1 MLCTASSDQEG
12 FMFARCMLALAL
24 VFAAPAWPA
33 LAQSQAAY
41 NAAACAAL
49 KKADAELNAVYTAVL
64 KKNADDKNF
73 IDKLKVAQRAW
84 VAFRD
89 AEMGARYPE
98 EDKSAYGSA
107 FNLCWCNA
115 LADLTKRRTADLK
128 LWRDGIPEGDVC
140 VGSYPVR

>member
-1 MLCTASSDQEG
+1 MLKRLVLTAV
-12 FMFARCMLALAL
+12 L
-24 VFAAPAWPA
+24 VLAAPALPA

-49 KKADAELNAVYTAVL
+49 KKADAELNAVYAAVL

-89 AEMGARYPE
+89 AEMAARYPAM
-98 EDKSAYGSA
+98 DKWEYGSA
-107 FNLCWCNA
+107 FDLCWCNGLAA
-115 LADLTKRRTADLK
+115 LTQQRTEQLK
-128 LWRDGIPEGDVC
+128 PWRDGIPEGDVC
-140 VGSYPVR
+140 TGSYPVR

>member
-1 MLCTASSDQEG
+1 MPRYLV
-12 FMFARCMLALAL
+12 LAL
-24 VFAAPAWPA
+24 VTVFALSVIPTPA
-33 LAQSQAAY
+33 LAQSQMELNQTSCDAV
-41 NAAACAAL
+41 
-49 KKADAELNAVYTAVL
+49 KKADAELNAVYTAIL
-64 KKNADDKNF
+64 KKNAGDRRF
-73 IDKLKVAQRAW
+73 IDKLKAAQRAW

-89 AEMGARYPE
+89 AEMGARYPA
-98 EDKSAYGSA
+98 EDKSEYGSA

>member
-1 MLCTASSDQEG
+1 MPRHLV
-12 FMFARCMLALAL
+12 LALFA
-24 VFAAPAWPA
+24 VFALSVIPTPA
-33 LAQSQAAY
+33 LAQSQMEL
-41 NAAACAAL
+41 NMTACEAV
-49 KKADAELNAVYTAVL
+49 KKADAELNAVYTAIL
-64 KKNADDKNF
+64 KKNAGDRPF
-73 IDKLKVAQRAW
+73 IDKLKAAQRAW
-84 VAFRD
+84 VTFRD
-89 AEMGARYPE
+89 AEMGARYPA

>member
-1 MLCTASSDQEG
+1 MRRQ
-12 FMFARCMLALAL
+12 MVLAL
-24 VFAAPAWPA
+24 VAVFAVLGVPARA
-33 LAQSQAAY
+33 MAQSQTQL
-41 NAAACAAL
+41 NTTACDAV
-49 KKADAELNAVYTAVL
+49 KQADAELNAVYTAIL
-64 KKNADDKNF
+64 KKNAADRTF

>member
-1 MLCTASSDQEG
+1 
-12 FMFARCMLALAL
+12 MFSRFVLALAL
-24 VFAAPAWPA
+24 TLAAPVPAA

-89 AEMGARYPE
+89 AEMAARYPAR
-98 EDKSAYGSA
+98 DKGEYGSA
-107 FNLCWCNA
+107 FDLCWCNG
-115 LADLTKRRTADLK
+115 LAELTRQRTEQLK
-128 LWRDGIPEGDVC
+128 PWRDGIPEGDVC
-140 VGSYPVR
+140 TGSYPVR

>member
-1 MLCTASSDQEG
+1 
-12 FMFARCMLALAL
+12 MFLRFVL
-24 VFAAPAWPA
+24 VFALTLAAPALPA

-49 KKADAELNAVYTAVL
+49 KKADAELNAVYTAIL

-73 IDKLKVAQRAW
+73 IDKLKTAQRAW

-89 AEMGARYPE
+89 AEMAARYPAR
-98 EDKSAYGSA
+98 DKWEYGSA
-107 FNLCWCNA
+107 FDLCWCNGLAA
-115 LADLTKRRTADLK
+115 LTQQRVEQLK
-128 LWRDGIPEGDVC
+128 PWRDGIPEGDVC

>member
-1 MLCTASSDQEG
+1 
-12 FMFARCMLALAL
+12 MFARCILAVAL

-89 AEMGARYPE
+89 AEMAARYPAR
-98 EDKSAYGSA
+98 DKGEYGSA
-107 FNLCWCNA
+107 FDLCWCNGLAA
-115 LADLTKRRTADLK
+115 LTQQRTEQLK
-128 LWRDGIPEGDVC
+128 PWRDGIPEGDVC
-140 VGSYPVR
+140 TGSYPVR